1 MGIAQNAKPGSR
13 ESFINPYHKLSK
25 FLIRFILYNFSQ
37 TKIRTILND
46 LTE

>member
-13 ESFINPYHKLSK
+13 ESFINPYNKLSK
-25 FLIRFILYNFSQ
+25 FPIRFILNNFSQ
-37 TKIRTILND
+37 TKIRTTLND